1 MKWVW
6 PILVIMLL
14 WLQAR
19 LWIGEGSLAQ
29 TAALLDGIEDQQH
42 HNEDLRERNREL
54 ERELQTWKAGSEG
67 IEEKARQDMGMI
79 RDGETFFLYL
89 PDAGGRHEQ

>member
-6 PILVIMLL
+6 PILVIILL
-14 WLQAR
+14 VLQAR
-19 LWIGEGSLAQ
+19 LWIGEGSLAE
-29 TAALLDGIEDQQH
+29 TAGLLDRIDRQQQH
-42 HNEDLRERNREL
+42 NDELRERNREL
-54 ERELQTWKAGSEG
+54 ELDLQTYKSGKDG

-89 PDAGGRHEQ
+89 PDAGGKHDQ